1 MVCFYQSNGLKGVS
15 KVNFFRKNEQ
25 VKFQMGDV
33 VRFKNNDERE
43 YHYAIISELPDGAVD
58 EEDGICK
65 KYAKYAAI
73 ILNND
78 GHFLRPGVIYHTGE
92 TEMELMKRVFGGWD
106 IVEKAR
112 TRTEDLTD

>member
-1 MVCFYQSNGLKGVS
+1 MD
-15 KVNFFRKNEQ
+15 FFRKNENEQ
-25 VKFQMGDV
+25 EKFQMGDV

-43 YHYAIISELPDGAVD
+43 YHYVIISELPDGVVD
-58 EEDGICK
+58 EEAGLCK

-78 GHFLRPGVIYHTGE
+78 GHFLHPGVIYRTGR
-92 TEMELMKRVFGGWD
+92 TVKELMIKGFGSWD

-112 TRTEDLTD
+112 TRTEDLTSYKENSNVN